1 MVLQESKKK
10 YQEKIHRLKEKTKKI
25 KKEEKEL
32 VDNLAKFNTFVKEK
46 KLKVERALKTEME
59 EKTMRKNMTVEIGK
73 IWALK
78 IYDQFIQLAH
88 CFILGFFFTE
98 IVEFR
103 LIKNIQ
109 QLIRSIILLINK
121 IKLLFL
127 ILLYYQ
133 KNFVKS

>member
-73 IWALK
+73 IWASSCNRRTVL
-78 IYDQFIQLAH
+78 
-88 CFILGFFFTE
+88 CFILGFFFHG
-98 IVEFR
+98 
-103 LIKNIQ
+103 NC
-109 QLIRSIILLINK
+109 
-121 IKLLFL
+121 
-127 ILLYYQ
+127 
-133 KNFVKS
+133 

>member
-78 IYDQFIQLAH
+78 IYDQFMQPAH
-88 CFILGFFFTE
+88 CLILGFFS
-98 IVEFR
+98 R
-103 LIKNIQ
+103 
-109 QLIRSIILLINK
+109 
-121 IKLLFL
+121 KLLNLGSSKTFSNL
-127 ILLYYQ
+127 SDQL
-133 KNFVKS
+133 FCS

>member
-10 YQEKIHRLKEKTKKI
+10 YQEKIHRLKEKTKRI

-78 IYDQFIQLAH
+78 IYDQSMQPAH
-88 CFILGFFFTE
+88 CFTLGFFFTK

-103 LIKNIQ
+103 LMKNILQ
-109 QLIRSIILLINK
+109 QLIRSIILHINK
-121 IKLLFL
+121 IR
-127 ILLYYQ
+127 
-133 KNFVKS
+133 